1 MLAGEPYYI
10 KSIDDGRFTLL
21 KYSQL
26 DSDFSNEMVRE
37 CRGLIL
43 DSDYVP
49 VCIPFYKFGNY
60 GEAYAAEIDWASA
73 VVEEKID
80 GSLIKLWNYNGN
92 WIVST
97 NGTIF
102 AHKAGIGA
110 QETRHSANIR
120 NYYDLFQL
128 AATDAGLEMN
138 SLNPQNTY
146 MFELVSPFNRVVVP
160 YEETSLYHIGTR
172 DNVSLQEIDIDIGI
186 KKPKT
191 YPCGNL
197 NDLIESAAQLKYNK
211 EGYVVRDKH
220 YNRIKVK
227 SPAYVAVLHLINGM
241 NEKRLIELI
250 KSSETDEFLSYF
262 PEYKSTIDAI
272 IKRMNNVADYLKTL
286 IQAEIDGR
294 TFATRKQL
302 AEFAQ
307 KTPFPAFIFLYCDGK
322 IKDPLEWLRS
332 LTSDKILEYIGRL

>member
-1 MLAGEPYYI
+1 MIVLGY
-10 KSIDDGRFTLL
+10 
-21 KYSQL
+21 
-26 DSDFSNEMVRE
+26 
-37 CRGLIL
+37 
-43 DSDYVP
+43 
-49 VCIPFYKFGNY
+49 
-60 GEAYAAEIDWASA
+60 AEI
-73 VVEEKID
+73 
-80 GSLIKLWNYNGN
+80 
-92 WIVST
+92 
-97 NGTIF
+97 
-102 AHKAGIGA
+102 
-110 QETRHSANIR
+110 
-120 NYYDLFQL
+120 
-128 AATDAGLEMN
+128 
-138 SLNPQNTY
+138 
-146 MFELVSPFNRVVVP
+146 
-160 YEETSLYHIGTR
+160 SLYHIGTR
-172 DNVSLQEIDIDIGI
+172 DNVSLQEINADIGV
-186 KKPKT
+186 KKTKT
-191 YPCGNL
+191 SPCGSL
-197 NDLIESAAQLKYNK
+197 KDLVERAAQLKYNE

-250 KSSETDEFLSYF
+250 KSGETDEFLSYF